1 MRNDPE
7 YEAVWAAD
15 LAAIEAAYGAPLISQ
30 TWPGADRG
38 ATLIHFSA
46 IIPCCCV
53 VRACFILRGSRTCAI
68 GSEQTAKWPTTHLL
82 MPGDNADENQDITA
96 IAHADQSFDVV
107 LCHRV
112 MAHVLDDRKGFLK
125 LYRILRPGGFTSF
138 SVPQAPHSPQTTEWV
153 IPDLTH
159 HSHLRHHSVDLEERM
174 QAAGSV
180 VELEP

>member
-1 MRNDPE
+1 ME
-7 YEAVWAAD
+7 
-15 LAAIEAAYGAPLISQ
+15 
-30 TWPGADRG
+30 
-38 ATLIHFSA
+38 
-46 IIPCCCV
+46 
-53 VRACFILRGSRTCAI
+53 
-68 GSEQTAKWPTTHLL
+68 
-82 MPGDNADENQDITA
+82 
-96 IAHADQSFDVV
+96 
-107 LCHRV
+107 
-112 MAHVLDDRKGFLK
+112 HVLDDRKGFLK